1 MNWAELSVLI
11 LPTFVTFFVVI
22 DPIGLVP
29 FYMTLTEG
37 ESKKSKAR
45 TARRSV
51 LIATVILT
59 IFALVGKSFL
69 ELLGISLSAFR
80 IAGGMLL
87 FLIAVEM
94 LFEKRTERRKK
105 NVTES
110 DTEDS
115 AEIEEDE
122 HEDEHRDV
130 AVFPLA
136 VPFLAGPGSMAS
148 IILLMSKYEGQWEK
162 QLLIYAVMLF
172 CLLTCFV
179 MFKLSG
185 KLDKIITPKMT
196 KVATRLLGVL
206 LAALS
211 VEFILSGLRQ
221 SVLFM

>member
-1 MNWAELSVLI
+1 MNWVELSALI

-29 FYMTLTEG
+29 FYMTLTDG

-45 TARRSV
+45 IARRSV

-69 ELLGISLSAFR
+69 EALGIGLPAFR

-105 NVTES
+105 NVDGDEN
-110 DTEDS
+110 EDDETGS
-115 AEIEEDE
+115 ED
-122 HEDEHRDV
+122 DDGNDV

-136 VPFLAGPGSMAS
+136 VPFLAGPGSMAT
-148 IILLMSKYEGQWEK
+148 IILLMSKYEGQIEK
-162 QLLIYAVMLF
+162 QMVIYGVMLF
-172 CLLTCFV
+172 CLLACFV
-179 MFKLSG
+179 MFKISG
-185 KLDKIITPKMT
+185 RLDKIITPKMT

-211 VEFILSGLRQ
+211 IQFILSGLKH
-221 SVLFM
+221 SILFT

>member
-1 MNWAELSVLI
+1 MNWVELSALI

-29 FYMTLTEG
+29 FYMTLTDG

-45 TARRSV
+45 IARRSV

-69 ELLGISLSAFR
+69 EALGIGLPAFR

-105 NVTES
+105 NVDGDEN
-110 DTEDS
+110 EDDEAGS
-115 AEIEEDE
+115 ED
-122 HEDEHRDV
+122 DDGNDV

-136 VPFLAGPGSMAS
+136 VPFLAGPGSMAT
-148 IILLMSKYEGQWEK
+148 IILLMSKYEGQIEK
-162 QLLIYAVMLF
+162 QMVIYGVMLF
-172 CLLTCFV
+172 CLLACFV
-179 MFKLSG
+179 MFKISG
-185 KLDKIITPKMT
+185 RLDKIITPKMT

-211 VEFILSGLRQ
+211 IQFILSGLKH
-221 SVLFM
+221 SILFT

>member
-1 MNWAELSVLI
+1 MDWAALLTIV

-37 ESKKSKAR
+37 QSKKAKAKI
-45 TARRSV
+45 ARRSV
-51 LIATVILT
+51 VIATVILT
-59 IFALVGKSFL
+59 IFALVGKNFL

-94 LFEKRTERRKK
+94 LFEKRTERREK
-105 NVTES
+105 NVASETDDDDEA
-110 DTEDS
+110 TED
-115 AEIEEDE
+115 EEEDE
-122 HEDEHRDV
+122 SRDV

-136 VPFLAGPGSMAS
+136 VPFLAGPGSMAT
-148 IILLMSKYEGQWEK
+148 IILLMSKYEGQWET
-162 QLLIYAVMLF
+162 QLAIYGVMLT
-172 CLLTCFV
+172 CLLTCFI

-185 KLDKIITPKMT
+185 KLDKIITPKVT

-211 VEFILSGLRQ
+211 IEFILSGLRQ
-221 SVLFM
+221 SVLFT

>member
-1 MNWAELSVLI
+1 MNWVELSALI

-45 TARRSV
+45 IARRSV
-51 LIATVILT
+51 IIATVILT

-69 ELLGISLSAFR
+69 EALGIGLPAFR

-94 LFEKRTERRKK
+94 LFEKRTERRKR
-105 NVTES
+105 NVDADDGEAEALES
-110 DTEDS
+110 DDED
-115 AEIEEDE
+115 DGN
-122 HEDEHRDV
+122 DV

-136 VPFLAGPGSMAS
+136 VPFLAGPGSMAT
-148 IILLMSKYEGQWEK
+148 IILLMSKYEGQIEK
-162 QLLIYAVMLF
+162 QLVIYGVMLS
-172 CLLTCFV
+172 CLVACFI
-179 MFKLSG
+179 MFRLSG

-211 VEFILSGLRQ
+211 IQFILSGLKH
-221 SVLFM
+221 SILFA

>member
-1 MNWAELSVLI
+1 MNWAELSVII

-29 FYMTLTEG
+29 FYMTLTDG
-37 ESKKSKAR
+37 QSKKAKAKI
-45 TARRSV
+45 ARRSV
-51 LIATVILT
+51 VIATVILT
-59 IFALVGKSFL
+59 IFALVGKNVL

-105 NVTES
+105 NVT
-110 DTEDS
+110 
-115 AEIEEDE
+115 AEEDGASDDDDD
-122 HEDEHRDV
+122 EDEHRDV

-136 VPFLAGPGSMAS
+136 VPFLAGPGSMAT
-148 IILLMSKYEGQWEK
+148 IILLMSKYEGQWET
-162 QLLIYAVMLF
+162 QLAIYGVMLF
-172 CLLTCFV
+172 CLLTCFI
-179 MFKLSG
+179 MFRLSG

-211 VEFILSGLRQ
+211 IEFILSGLRQ
-221 SVLFM
+221 SVLFT

>member
-1 MNWAELSVLI
+1 MNWVELSALV

-29 FYMTLTEG
+29 FYMTLTDG

-45 TARRSV
+45 IARRSV

-69 ELLGISLSAFR
+69 EALGIGLPAFR

-105 NVTES
+105 NVDGDEN
-110 DTEDS
+110 EDDETGS
-115 AEIEEDE
+115 ED
-122 HEDEHRDV
+122 DDGNDV

-136 VPFLAGPGSMAS
+136 VPFLAGPGSMAT
-148 IILLMSKYEGQWEK
+148 IILLMSKYEGQIEK
-162 QLLIYAVMLF
+162 QMVIYGVMLF
-172 CLLTCFV
+172 CLLACFV
-179 MFKLSG
+179 MFKISG
-185 KLDKIITPKMT
+185 RLDKIITPKMT

-211 VEFILSGLRQ
+211 IQFILSGLKH
-221 SVLFM
+221 SILFT

>member
-1 MNWAELSVLI
+1 MNWAELSVII

-29 FYMTLTEG
+29 FFMTLTEG
-37 ESKKSKAR
+37 ESRKAKAR
-45 TARRSV
+45 IAWRSV

-59 IFALVGKSFL
+59 IFAVVGKEFL
-69 ELLGISLSAFR
+69 EALGISLPAFR

-105 NVTES
+105 NVDPDEDGLDAES
-110 DTEDS
+110 D
-115 AEIEEDE
+115 EESN
-122 HEDEHRDV
+122 DV

-136 VPFLAGPGSMAS
+136 VPFLAGPGSMAT
-148 IILLMSKYEGQWEK
+148 IILLMSKYEGHWEK
-162 QLLIYAVMLF
+162 QLVVYSVMLS
-172 CLLTCFV
+172 CLIACYI
-179 MFKLSG
+179 MFRLSG
-185 KLDKIITPKMT
+185 KLDRIITPKMT

-211 VEFILSGLRQ
+211 VQFILSGLKH